1 MNKEIIIDKTEQHE
15 LVAVREEGKLVDLFF
30 DFIENKKFYPYLTL
44 VVAKVIRSFGKKGFF
59 IRLPNKETG
68 FLSTKKH
75 YTLGEKVIVV
85 AKSFFDE
92 EKLQRFSDKFI
103 YITKFFVFK
112 NGRPSL
118 FLSKKLENH

>member
-1 MNKEIIIDKTEQHE
+1 MIIIRHRCNEISKLKTTSNLLGVEI
-15 LVAVREEGKLVDLFF
+15 D
-30 DFIENKKFYPYLTL
+30 
-44 VVAKVIRSFGKKGFF
+44 IRSFGKKGFF

-92 EKLQRFSDKFI
+92 EKLQRFSDKFV

-118 FLSKKLENH
+118 FLSKKLDKNCINFS